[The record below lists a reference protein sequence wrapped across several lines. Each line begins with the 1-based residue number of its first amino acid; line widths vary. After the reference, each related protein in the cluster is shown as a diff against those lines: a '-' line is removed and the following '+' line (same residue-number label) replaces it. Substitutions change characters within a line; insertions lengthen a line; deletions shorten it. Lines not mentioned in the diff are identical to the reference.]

1 MLRKTVLIS
10 TIVALT
16 IVTGSAR
23 GMHRGSNYG
32 HGQSISN
39 INRTTDNYLVNIPLS
54 ELNDAQKE
62 GLIFMIEEEK
72 VARDVYRYLYNTY
85 GLRIFGN
92 IARAEQRHM
101 DAIKALLDRY
111 NLEAPLTLNNEGVFE
126 NDKLQALYDE
136 LIAKGELSLS
146 DALSV
151 GVTIE
156 ETDIADLEDI
166 LNAGVPEDFKI
177 VYENLLRGSYNHLN
191 AFNRQLARQ

>member
-1 MLRKTVLIS
+1 MKGKMMLRKTVLVS
-10 TIVALT
+10 AIVALT

-23 GMHRGSNYG
+23 GMHGGSNYA
-32 HGQSISN
+32 HSQY
-39 INRTTDNYLVNIPLS
+39 RTTDNYLANIPLS

-62 GLIFMIEEEK
+62 GLSFMIEEEK

-85 GLRIFGN
+85 GVRIFGN

-136 LIAKGELSLS
+136 LITKGELSLS

-151 GVTIE
+151 GVTI
-156 ETDIADLEDI
+156 
-166 LNAGVPEDFKI
+166 
-177 VYENLLRGSYNHLN
+177 
-191 AFNRQLARQ
+191 